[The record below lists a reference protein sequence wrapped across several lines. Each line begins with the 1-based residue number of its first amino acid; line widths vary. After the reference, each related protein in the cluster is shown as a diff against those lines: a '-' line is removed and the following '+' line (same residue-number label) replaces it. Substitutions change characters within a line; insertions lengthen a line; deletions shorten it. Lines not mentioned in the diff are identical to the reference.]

1 MLIFKI
7 SGRTAVFLARI
18 LALKKHLPLEIV
30 NKIFNDEFVKQVEN
44 YRFFYN
50 NKPLVT
56 FHISLQRLNQIVC
69 IEYPQYGLPWYYEE
83 FNKFT
88 YNKYKWVFYIHTCI
102 HSIEYKE
109 FSCTYNFFQIH
120 RKNRYRDILRPTDSA
135 WWQTAIN

>member
-69 IEYPQYGLPWYYEE
+69 IEYPQYELPWYYEE

-88 YNKYKWVFYIHTCI
+88 YNKYK
-102 HSIEYKE
+102 
-109 FSCTYNFFQIH
+109 
-120 RKNRYRDILRPTDSA
+120 
-135 WWQTAIN
+135 

>member
-18 LALKKHLPLEIV
+18 LALKKQLPLEIV

-50 NKPLVT
+50 NKPMVT

-83 FNKFT
+83 FNKITF
-88 YNKYKWVFYIHTCI
+88 NKHK
-102 HSIEYKE
+102 
-109 FSCTYNFFQIH
+109 
-120 RKNRYRDILRPTDSA
+120 
-135 WWQTAIN
+135 